1 MITYLRDRAQSWLI
15 KVLLLLIVV
24 TFIISFGIGTFSN
37 PKEVLVRVGSQ
48 EILVREFSRQYEEE
62 LERMRQQFGENTEV
76 IARQLNL
83 RQQIYQQMVNQL
95 LILKSA
101 EEQGL
106 VVTDAEVQAS
116 VVEQP
121 AFRAGGGFD
130 RSVYRNILQ
139 QNRLSPGEYE
149 ARLRQD
155 LMVSKFRRN
164 LLAGLVVTQA
174 EVEQRYRVNH
184 EKVRVDY
191 IHVDPAKFRKGTK
204 ASAEEIQAYYEKHP
218 EQFQQPVRL
227 KVRYFVLSTKYYAQT
242 AKVRERAIERYYERN
257 LDTRFTKPPR
267 VRASH
272 ILKEVPSGATPAEV
286 QAQKT
291 AAEKLR
297 QQVLNGADF
306 AKLAKAHSD
315 GPSAKSGGDLGLFA
329 RGDMVPEFSD
339 AAFALE
345 PGGISA
351 VVRTQFGFHV
361 IRVTAVEP
369 GSEQTLEQ
377 VRDEIR
383 ADLRID
389 RAARKLQLEADR
401 IPQRIEKEGLD
412 SVATALNVQL
422 ATTDWFDN
430 TSVLP
435 TLGSAGPL
443 YQALLKA
450 PVNRT
455 GVHRRNPLQGHVFYE
470 LVDRQGAVTKT
481 LTVVRSAVV
490 GKVRDEKSIEAAL
503 AAAKSGLKSITTDAA
518 FTEFARKHGLSTQ
531 KVEFS
536 ATERSIPTLGANRD
550 FQRRAFRLDKSQR
563 FGLSIQ
569 ERKAY
574 LLRFN
579 ERFMPQGKDAEK
591 FKAKI
596 AQKIEQEWGEYFI
609 SNEIERLKA
618 QIRVELLIPELVIST

>member
-15 KVLLLLIVV
+15 KALLLLIVV
-24 TFIISFGIGTFSN
+24 TFIISFGIGTFNN
-37 PKEVLVRVGSQ
+37 PKEVLVRVGSH
-48 EILVREFSRQYEEE
+48 EILVKEFTREYQEE
-62 LERMRQQFGENTEV
+62 LERLRQQFGESTEV

-83 RQQIYQQMVNQL
+83 RQQIYQRMVNQI

-101 EEQGL
+101 EDQGL

-121 AFRAGGGFD
+121 AFRAGGRFD
-130 RSVYRNILQ
+130 RTIYQNVLQ
-139 QNRLSPGEYE
+139 QNRLSPGEFE

-155 LMVSKFRRN
+155 LMAAKFRRN

-184 EKVRVDY
+184 EKVRIDY
-191 IHVDPAKFRKGTK
+191 IQVDPAKFRKGTT
-204 ASAEEIQAYYEKHP
+204 ASTDEIQAYYEKHP

-227 KVRYFVLSTKYYAQT
+227 KLRYFVLSTSYFEKT
-242 AKVRERAIERYYERN
+242 AKVRDRAIERYYERN
-257 LDTRFTKPPR
+257 LETRFTKSPR

-272 ILKEVPSGATPAEV
+272 ILKEVPSGATPEQV

-297 QQVLNGADF
+297 QQVLDGADF

-315 GPSAKSGGDLGLFA
+315 GPTGKNGGDLGLFA
-329 RGDMVPEFSD
+329 YGDMVPAFSD
-339 AAFALE
+339 AAFALQ

-361 IRVTAVEP
+361 IQVTAVEP
-369 GSEQTLEQ
+369 GSEQTLEE
-377 VRDEIR
+377 VREEIR
-383 ADLRID
+383 ADLRSE
-389 RAARKLQLEADR
+389 RAERKLQLEADR

-412 SVATALNVQL
+412 TVATALNVQL
-422 ATTDWFDN
+422 ASTDWFDN

-435 TLGSAGPL
+435 ALGSAGPL

-450 PVNRT
+450 RVNRT

-470 LVDRQGAVTKT
+470 LVDRQDAVTKP
-481 LTVVRSAVV
+481 LAEVRSAVV

-536 ATERSIPTLGANRD
+536 ATERSIPNIGANRD

-574 LLRFN
+574 LLRFK

-591 FKAKI
+591 FKAEI
-596 AQKIEQEWGEYFI
+596 AKKIERDWSQYFI

-618 QIRVELLIPELVIST
+618 QIRVELLIPELVMST